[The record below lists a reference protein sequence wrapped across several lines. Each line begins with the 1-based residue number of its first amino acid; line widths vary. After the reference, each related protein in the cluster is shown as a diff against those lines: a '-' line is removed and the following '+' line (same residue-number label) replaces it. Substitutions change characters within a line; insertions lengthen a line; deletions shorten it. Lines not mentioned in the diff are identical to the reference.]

1 MNLKTAI
8 RTLARKSGLL
18 DLIDVSQG
26 PVVPAETAAGIPVT
40 PASAL
45 RVAAVYACVGLL
57 SETVAQLPIRVIR
70 KRADGGSEEQPDHP
84 LSRLLYH
91 RPNSWQT
98 SFEFREQAM
107 QHLCLYGNFYAWKVR
122 DSSGAVRELL
132 PLPPG
137 SVSVRQNSDW
147 SLTYYVCGEHIN
159 EAATTRE
166 IMHIRYRTL
175 DGYTGLS
182 PISYARETV
191 GLALATARHGSALF
205 KNGATPGGVLE
216 HPGRL
221 KAEAVERL
229 RENWHALHG
238 GGNAGSIAIL
248 EEGMKYTPLSM
259 SQEDAQYIQTREFT
273 VEEIARIFRVPLH
286 EIQSTEKS
294 TTWGSGIEAMNIGF
308 VSRTILPWI
317 KRWET
322 AIAWHL
328 IPEDEPD
335 LTVKFNLDGL
345 LRGDIKSRY
354 EAYQIGINNGFL
366 SPNEARAK
374 EDLNPREGGD
384 EFMTPLNM
392 RVGADENDDGSDD
405 NTTEGDPFNDPE
417 NDE

>member
-1 MNLKTAI
+1 MQLKTVI

-26 PVVPAETAAGIPVT
+26 PVVPAQTAAGISVT

-57 SETVAQLPIRVIR
+57 SETIAQLPIRVIR
-70 KRADGGSEEQPDHP
+70 KNGKNSEELPDHP
-84 LSRLLYH
+84 LAQLLYRH
-91 RPNSWQT
+91 PNSWQT

-107 QHLCLYGNFYAWKVR
+107 QHMALYGNFYAWKVY
-122 DSSGAVRELL
+122 DGSGNVRELL

-137 SVSVRQNSDW
+137 CVSVRQNPDW
-147 SLTYYVCGEHIN
+147 SLTYYVNGEHIN
-159 EAATTRE
+159 ERASTRE

-191 GLALATARHGSALF
+191 GLALATARHGAALF
-205 KNGATPGGVLE
+205 KNGAQPGGVLE

-308 VSRTILPWI
+308 VSRTILPWV
-317 KRWET
+317 KRWEN

-328 IPEDEPD
+328 IPENEPD
-335 LTVKFNLDGL
+335 ITVKFNLEGL

-366 SPNEARAK
+366 CPNEARAK

-392 RVGADENDDGSDD
+392 RVGNEDQDAGSD
-405 NTTEGDPFNDPE
+405 TGSMEGDPFNDHE